1 MLQGDYAKLKS
12 NEVAVQFKP
21 GVSVSSTETE
31 NLCLRNVLTEVEKF
45 ISLLRVSGLEQM
57 R

>member
-45 ISLLRVSGLEQM
+45 ISLLRASGLEQM